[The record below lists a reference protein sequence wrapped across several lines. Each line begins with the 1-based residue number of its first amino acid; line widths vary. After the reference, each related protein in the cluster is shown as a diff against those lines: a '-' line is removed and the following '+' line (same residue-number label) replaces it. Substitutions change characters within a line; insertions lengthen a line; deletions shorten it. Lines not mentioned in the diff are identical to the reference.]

1 MGEFFN
7 LDNKFFQ
14 ALGKLIDCIVVSILW
29 LFCCVP
35 VITTFYVAWQSATVP
50 GWLICWAVS
59 FLAGPATTALYYTI
73 NKVIRHGRSY
83 IWKEYWHSFRA
94 NFKQSAAAM
103 LILFGIC
110 LFMGTDCYI
119 MYQMAAA
126 GQRGGKL
133 YIVFVVFIA
142 LLLVWGT
149 YLFAYIARFENTV
162 KQSFKNAALIA
173 IANLPWSL
181 LLLVL
186 LVATALLTWF
196 MPPLGI
202 ILPAGFMFAVN
213 LILEKI
219 FRKYMSKE
227 DIAAEK
233 ERNQEFY
240 N

>member
-7 LDNKFFQ
+7 LDNRFFQ
-14 ALGKLIDCIVVSILW
+14 GLGKLIDCIIISILW

-35 VITTFYVAWQSATVP
+35 VITTFYVAWQNVAVP
-50 GWLICWAVS
+50 GWIICWATS
-59 FLAGPATTALYYTI
+59 FLAGPATTALYYTV

-83 IWKEYWHSFRA
+83 MWKEYWHAFRT

-110 LFMGTDCYI
+110 VFMGMDCYI
-119 MYQMAAA
+119 MYQFAAA
-126 GQRGGKL
+126 GETSGVF

-142 LLLVWGT
+142 LLIVLGI
-149 YLFAYIARFENTV
+149 YLFPYMARFENSL

-181 LLLVL
+181 LLLVIL
-186 LVATALLTWF
+186 LAAALITWVI
-196 MPPLGI
+196 PPLAI
-202 ILPAGFMFAVN
+202 VLPAGYMLAAN
-213 LILEKI
+213 LILERI
-219 FRKYMSKE
+219 FRKYMSEE
-227 DIAAEK
+227 DLTAEQ
-233 ERNQEFY
+233 ERNQEFL

>member
-14 ALGKLIDCIVVSILW
+14 GLGKLIDCIIISVLW

-35 VITTFYVAWQSATVP
+35 VITTFYVAWQSVAVP
-50 GWLICWAVS
+50 GWIICWATS
-59 FLAGPATTALYYTI
+59 FLAGPATTALYYTV

-83 IWKEYWHSFRA
+83 MWKEYWHAFRS

-110 LFMGTDCYI
+110 VFMGIDCYI
-119 MYQMAAA
+119 MYQMAVA
-126 GQRGGKL
+126 GEKGGLL
-133 YIVFVVFIA
+133 YIVFLVFIA
-142 LLLVWGT
+142 LLIVMGI
-149 YLFAYIARFENTV
+149 YLFPYMARFENNL

-181 LLLVL
+181 LLFVIL
-186 LVATALLTWF
+186 LAAALLTWI
-196 MPPLGI
+196 MPPLAVV
-202 ILPAGFMFAVN
+202 LPAGYMLAAN
-213 LILEKI
+213 LILERI
-219 FRKYMSKE
+219 FRKYMSEE
-227 DIAAEK
+227 DIAAEE

>member
-7 LDNKFFQ
+7 LDNRFFQ
-14 ALGKLIDCIVVSILW
+14 GLGKLIDCIIISVLW

-35 VITTFYVAWQSATVP
+35 VITTFYVAWQSAAVP
-50 GWLICWAVS
+50 GWVICWATS
-59 FLAGPATTALYYTI
+59 FLAGPATTALYYTV

-83 IWKEYWHSFRA
+83 MWKEYWRAFRT

-103 LILFGIC
+103 LILFGVC
-110 LFMGTDCYI
+110 VFMGMDCYI

-126 GQRGGKL
+126 GEKSGIL

-142 LLLVWGT
+142 LLIVLGI
-149 YLFAYIARFENTV
+149 YLFPYMARFENNL

-186 LVATALLTWF
+186 LLAAMLITW
-196 MPPLGI
+196 MIPPLAFV
-202 ILPAGFMFAVN
+202 LPAVYMLAAN
-213 LILEKI
+213 LILERI
-219 FRKYMSKE
+219 FRKYMSEE
-227 DIAAEK
+227 DLTAEQ
-233 ERNQEFY
+233 ERNQEFL